1 MSQLQCQL
9 PDITVTKPRG
19 LSRRMFF
26 HAYSGPNAIGFA
38 QLSSRSSNNHRRSF
52 PAVPD
57 SGYAHAPAIS
67 FCLKKIEVRQNYRNL
82 GVGSALLEEI
92 INFCQEERISAIY
105 GEAKG
110 DMDTL
115 RRWYRGKGF
124 QLDAVDNIRL
134 SIQETSA
141 RF

>member
-1 MSQLQCQL
+1 MNQLHCQL
-9 PDITVTKPRG
+9 PDITVIKPKG

-38 QLSSRSSNNHRRSF
+38 QLSSRSSHNNRRSV
-52 PAVPD
+52 PAGAD
-57 SGYAHAPAIS
+57 SDYAYAPATS

-92 INFCQEERISAIY
+92 INFCQEERIAAIY

-110 DMDTL
+110 DMEIL

-124 QLDAVDNIRL
+124 KLDAVDNIRL
-134 SIQETSA
+134 SIQDNSA
-141 RF
+141 QF